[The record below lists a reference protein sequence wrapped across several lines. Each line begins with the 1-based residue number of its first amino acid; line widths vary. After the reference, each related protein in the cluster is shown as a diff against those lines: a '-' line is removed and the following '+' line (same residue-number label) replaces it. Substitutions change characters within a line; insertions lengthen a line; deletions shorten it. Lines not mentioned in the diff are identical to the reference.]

1 MSDHDTPRE
10 AQRRQ
15 ATVVFADISG
25 FTAMSE
31 KLDPEDVTDVMNGCF
46 ALVERIVLD
55 HGGTIDKF
63 IGDAVMALFGAA
75 GALEFAPRRAV
86 QASLEIRA
94 AIDRFTIE
102 RRLPVPLR
110 VHIGINSGLVIAG
123 DVGGVKRRDFTV
135 MGDTVNLAARLEDAS
150 EKGQIFVGPETW
162 AQTREDFE
170 FRKLKPLA
178 LKGKAEPVQAYEVL
192 HVKQRAD
199 VPPLAASARQLSS
212 QIVGREQELEQL
224 RARIRHLVQGHG
236 GVVSIV
242 GAAGIGK
249 SRLLAEV
256 AGMPE
261 LDAATVLVG
270 RCDSVE
276 VGRSY
281 HPFVEL
287 LRSWSGVQASDRD
300 EDAFEKLA
308 TAIASLLPEDA
319 GEVVPFVATVMG
331 LEPQGAARERVLDLE
346 ADALEKLII
355 KALNDL
361 LVALAS
367 ARPLLLLFEDL
378 HWADLSSVKLLESL
392 LRLSLEH
399 PILFLFAYRPQF
411 NETSNRIAVLARE
424 RHAERNLELLLQ
436 PLTVRE
442 SDALIRN
449 LLRVDDLPAGIR
461 SVIAQRTEGN
471 PFFIGEVLRALL
483 DQGAIT
489 VRGGRMQATDRIS
502 SITIPGT
509 VQEVILSRVEQ
520 LDARARQI
528 LQLGAV
534 IGRSFFHRLVLALL
548 DEPAEQLE
556 PVIGLLK
563 ERQLVLERTVHRTA
577 SPRRFIL
584 KGERELVFEHA
595 LIQETIY
602 ESLLTRVRK
611 DLHRRVAEAIAQLY
625 ADRLDD
631 FHGML
636 ALHYGRCGDIEKAEH
651 HLVRAG
657 EVAMA
662 SAASSEALAYFREA
676 HRLYVGMHGEGGDPQ
691 RRFLLEKAL
700 ATALLLT
707 GNLTES
713 RPHFDRALEHLGER
727 VARTRRSAYVQLA
740 KDAVRILSRVY
751 LRRGRM
757 SRRPATPELREAL
770 TLLYNRARVESV
782 ADPEWFLFDSM
793 YMTGRLTT
801 VDPGTV
807 EQAFAQWA
815 GVALMFSYSGI
826 SFAVS
831 RRVAEVARS
840 ILRDDRPVDL
850 FTYHLMNFMRDY
862 FEGNWDAPCDVDDAF
877 IERTIRAGA
886 FWDVDTF
893 LGMDATKQI
902 DLGNLDR
909 ARSRLEKIAELVDEY
924 GYDFAETNRISITTF
939 IAIAERRLEDAS
951 EAVDQYLE
959 RPEELLNL
967 IGLGNKA
974 KIELLSGNVAAAG
987 ETLDTADRLVARL
1000 ANASPFHSGWYRTSR
1015 LLHDVRALD
1024 AARADGDRVR
1034 IAALRGRVG
1043 ADVKYALRTA
1053 AALAMI
1059 RTEAYR
1065 HVGSIHWLLGS
1076 PRRAVQWWERS
1087 VAEGTRLGARPELAR
1102 THLEIARRLA
1112 GVPATTVGGGDAAAH
1127 RATAERL
1134 LRDLGLEHELDDPPA
1149 LAAVLR
1155 ARA

>member
-1 MSDHDTPRE
+1 MSDHDSTRE

-31 KLDPEDVTDVMNGCF
+31 KLDPEDVTEIMNGCF
-46 ALVERIVLD
+46 AMVEQIVLD

-63 IGDAVMALFGAA
+63 IGDAVMALFGAV
-75 GALEFAPRRAV
+75 GALENAPRRAV
-86 QASLEIRA
+86 QASLEIRD

-110 VHIGINSGLVIAG
+110 VHVGVNSGLVIAG
-123 DVGGVKRRDFTV
+123 DVGGARKRDFTV

-150 EKGQIFVGPETW
+150 EKGQIFVGPDTW
-162 AQTREDFE
+162 SQTREDFE

-178 LKGKAEPVQAYEVL
+178 LKGKADPVQAYEV
-192 HVKQRAD
+192 VAVRPRGD
-199 VPPLAASARQLSS
+199 VSPLAASARRLASKL
-212 QIVGREQELEQL
+212 VGRDHEVEQL
-224 RARIRHLVQGHG
+224 RSRIRRLVQGEG
-236 GVVSIV
+236 GVVSLV
-242 GAAGIGK
+242 GPAGIGK

-256 AGMPE
+256 ASMPE
-261 LDAATVLVG
+261 LDAATILAG

-276 VGRSY
+276 VGQSY
-281 HPFVEL
+281 HPFIEL
-287 LRSWSGVQASDRD
+287 LRSWAGVQASDRD
-300 EDAFEKLA
+300 AGALERLG
-308 TAIASLLPEDA
+308 TAIASVLPGDAAEVTPFIATLL
-319 GEVVPFVATVMG
+319 G
-331 LEPQGAARERVLDLE
+331 LEPTGAAHERLRDLE
-346 ADALEKLII
+346 ADALEKLIL

-367 ARPLLLLFEDL
+367 ARPLVLLFEDL

-392 LRLSLEH
+392 LRLSLDH
-399 PILFLFAYRPQF
+399 PILFLFAYRPHF

-442 SDALIRN
+442 SDALIRG
-449 LLRVDDLPAGIR
+449 LLRVDDLPPEMR
-461 SVIAQRTEGN
+461 TLIAQRTEGN
-471 PFFIGEVLRALL
+471 PFFIEEVLRALL

-489 VRGGRMQATDRIS
+489 VRGGRMRATERIS
-502 SITIPGT
+502 SVTIPGT

-520 LDARARQI
+520 LDVRARQI

-534 IGRSFFHRLVLALL
+534 IGRSFFHRLLVELL
-548 DEPAEQLE
+548 DEQPEHVE
-556 PVIGLLK
+556 DVIRMLK
-563 ERQLVLERTVHRTA
+563 ERQLLLERTVHRTA
-577 SPRRFIL
+577 SPRRLTL

-602 ESLLTRVRK
+602 ESLLTRVRREM
-611 DLHRRVAEAIAQLY
+611 HRRVADAVARLY

-636 ALHYGRCGDIEKAEH
+636 ALHYGRCEDVEKAEH
-651 HLVRAG
+651 HLVLAG

-676 HRLYVGMHGEGGDPQ
+676 HRLYIRMHGEGGDPE
-691 RRFLLEKAL
+691 RRFQLEKAL

-707 GNLTES
+707 GHLTES

-740 KDAVRILSRVY
+740 KDAARVLSRVY

-757 SRRPATPELREAL
+757 SRRPASPELREAL

-801 VDPGTV
+801 VDPRTV

-815 GVALMFSYSGI
+815 GVALMFSYSGL

-831 RRVAEVARS
+831 RRIAEVARS

-862 FEGNWDAPCDVDDAF
+862 FEGNWDSPCQVDDAF
-877 IERTIRAGA
+877 VERTIRAGA

-893 LGMDATKQI
+893 LGMDALKQI

-909 ARSRLEKIAELVDEY
+909 ARARLEKIAELVDEY

-939 IAIAERRLEDAS
+939 VAIAERRLDDAS
-951 EAVDQYLE
+951 NAVETYLE

-987 ETLDTADRLVARL
+987 ETLDAADRLVDRIP
-1000 ANASPFHSGWYRTSR
+1000 NATPFHSGWYRTSR
-1015 LLHDVRALD
+1015 LFHTVRALD
-1024 AARADGDRVR
+1024 EAIADGDRVR
-1034 IAALRGRVG
+1034 IGALRARVG
-1043 ADVKYALRTA
+1043 ADVGRAMRTA

-1059 RTEAYR
+1059 RTEVYR
-1065 HVGSIHWLLGS
+1065 HAGSIHWLLGA
-1076 PRRAVQWWERS
+1076 PRRAAQWWERS
-1087 VAEGTRLGARPELAR
+1087 LTEGTRLGARPELAR
-1102 THLEIARRLA
+1102 SHLEIARRLA
-1112 GVPATTVGGGDAAAH
+1112 AAPSSTIAGADAAAH

-1134 LRDLGLEHELDDPPA
+1134 LRELRLDHELDQPTSSDP
-1149 LAAVLR
+1149 VLR